1 MQTCRE
7 ALQRE
12 VKEELGISIALKN
25 VEPIYLHGKGEQEK
39 KHIAICYKYPI
50 QTDGLKITMDSHELI
65 KNSGTTKS
73 GKFLELSDIIDG
85 KEEIEQWSAMIL
97 NYYWGIEI
105 EAERQMSLF
114 D

>member
-1 MQTCRE
+1 M
-7 ALQRE
+7 
-12 VKEELGISIALKN
+12 
-25 VEPIYLHGKGEQEK
+25 
-39 KHIAICYKYPI
+39 
-50 QTDGLKITMDSHELI
+50 IT
-65 KNSGTTKS
+65 GTTKS